1 MGKIK
6 IRLYPDGS
14 IKMDTED
21 IKGERCM
28 DYAKVLE
35 RLADVKNKKIEKTK
49 DYYESEEY
57 EVDELKNLR
66 DND

>member
-14 IKMDTED
+14 VKMDTEG
-21 IKGERCM
+21 IKGEKCM
-28 DYAKVLE
+28 NYAKVLE
-35 RLADVKNKKIEKTK
+35 RLADVKIQSIEKTK
-49 DYYESEEY
+49 EYYESEILQ
-57 EVDELKNLR
+57 VDELKNLR